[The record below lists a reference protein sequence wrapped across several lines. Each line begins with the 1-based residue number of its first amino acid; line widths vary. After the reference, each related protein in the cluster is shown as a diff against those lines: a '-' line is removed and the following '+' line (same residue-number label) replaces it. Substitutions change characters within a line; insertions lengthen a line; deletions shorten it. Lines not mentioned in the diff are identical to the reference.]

1 LVKIKAFRYNNKKEM
16 APLSLLFLLI
26 LTLLQKTSGTT
37 TSSSWWSWSKN
48 LVERLGV
55 EAMGFDSGDTCGY
68 TRDDALLCIATYV
81 DANHDKE
88 ISADEFERARRLY
101 LPTQARLASSI
112 AKQLGYGV
120 TISDVMWGC
129 DVAPKDGH
137 LTLSDWKGGGKTC
150 LPGKAD
156 LCKLKTVCDN
166 AKKKKKEQS

>member
-1 LVKIKAFRYNNKKEM
+1 LVKIKAFRYSNKREM
-16 APLSLLFLLI
+16 APSSLLFLLI

-37 TSSSWWSWSKN
+37 SSSWWSWSKN
-48 LVERLGV
+48 LVERIGV

-120 TISDVMWGC
+120 TIADVMWGC

-137 LTLSDWKGGGKTC
+137 LTLSDWKGGAKTC

-166 AKKKKKEQS
+166 AKKKKGQS